1 METRSSA
8 KSKYDLRPFGLPYVY
23 VLSLFQVENLIGGMR
38 GLKAL
43 LWEGSVLDPNEAR
56 AYPTL
61 SSVEFLTSI
70 ARVSASMD

>member
-1 METRSSA
+1 M
-8 KSKYDLRPFGLPYVY
+8 Y

-61 SSVEFLTSI
+61 LSVEFLTSI